1 MNKKMWIFTSAIL
14 AALLG
19 STALAEP
26 PSTSAAAGPSR
37 EAQATRTEIEH
48 MFGFIPGF
56 LKTLPDS
63 VLPGAWTE
71 MKSLQMNPSTAL
83 PGKVKELIG
92 LAVAAQIPCKYCTYA
107 HTEFAKLN
115 GASQQEIG
123 EAVAM
128 SALARHWSTF
138 MNGVQ
143 LDEAKFKQ
151 EISEFVTRMKN
162 QPASAAPPKPIE
174 VVDAKSARAD
184 AQQTLGMVPEF
195 LKKFPDVALAGA
207 YREWRDVE
215 LSPTTAIS
223 GKNKSLISLAVAS
236 QIPCK
241 YCIYADTE
249 FAKLEG
255 ASQAEVDEAVAMASL
270 VRHWSTVLNGMQTDE
285 VAFRRDV
292 DRLVRGA
299 KAQQSKAEPHA
310 EAATAKH

>member
-1 MNKKMWIFTSAIL
+1 MNKKLWIFTTLML
-14 AALLG
+14 ATVCASVG
-19 STALAEP
+19 AEPPPASTTALANQQ
-26 PSTSAAAGPSR
+26 
-37 EAQATRTEIEH
+37 AQATRNEIEH
-48 MFGFIPGF
+48 MFGFVPGF
-56 LKTLPDS
+56 LKALPDS

-71 MKSLQMNPSTAL
+71 LKTLQISDSTAL
-83 PGKVKELIG
+83 PCKVKELIG
-92 LAVAAQIPCKYCTYA
+92 LAVASQIPCKYCTYG
-107 HTEFAKLN
+107 HTELAKLN
-115 GASQQEIG
+115 GATQQEIG

-138 MNGVQ
+138 FNGVQ

-151 EISEFVTRMKN
+151 EINDVVARLRN
-162 QPASAAPPKPIE
+162 QSAPSAPPKPID

-184 AQQTLGMVPEF
+184 AQQMFGMVPEF
-195 LKKFPDVALAGA
+195 LKKFPDAAVAGA

-215 LSPTTAIS
+215 LSPNTAIS

-255 ASQAEVDEAVAMASL
+255 ASQAEIDEAVAMASL
-270 VRHWSTVLNGMQTDE
+270 VRYWSTVLNGLQVDE
-285 VAFRRDV
+285 TAYRRDL

-299 KAQQSKAEPHA
+299 KAQQKPEPHA
-310 EAATAKH
+310 QAASTKH